1 MARVVAMHLQRARP
15 LMEGGGAGLD
25 PGLRADADR
34 RARSTYSVYDSLSPS
49 LSLSRTL
56 RVHHAFMRIRCAASA
71 PGQPRHTKP
80 RGKRCFLQPTGSG
93 QPTKPPPI
101 RGKERKG
108 YFCNGSFRPINK
120 LVSLNEPGEASP
132 GTVMR
137 DVLCW
142 DGTGRHGTA
151 TGE

>member
-71 PGQPRHTKP
+71 PGPPNHAENDVFCNQRAPANLPSRHQSGE
-80 RGKRCFLQPTGSG
+80 RIFLQRLVPA
-93 QPTKPPPI
+93 
-101 RGKERKG
+101 
-108 YFCNGSFRPINK
+108 NK
-120 LVSLNEPGEASP
+120 
-132 GTVMR
+132 
-137 DVLCW
+137 
-142 DGTGRHGTA
+142 
-151 TGE
+151 